1 MAQTIKI
8 KRSSSTA
15 APSSALSAGELAYSF
30 DSDKLFIGSGS
41 ANDIIGGNLYIAML
55 DHTAGTLTAGSA
67 IIVDSNSKIDN
78 LLVDNLQLNGNALT
92 STSGDI
98 VLTAA
103 QNLDLDLTGGTIDT
117 STQAT
122 ELKVLDNSATALV
135 IKSSTNDTY
144 MSFVTTNSGEKIT
157 IGQTFDAG
165 SVEVTG
171 TNFDINGGNIDGT
184 TIGAAAAA
192 AATVTNLT
200 ASGTINF
207 NGATISNLGTITTA
221 DINGGTID
229 GAIIGGSSAAAGT
242 FTTISDGTASL
253 TGGALSGLAS
263 LVVDNLTLDGA
274 TISTTASNNNINLS
288 PHGTG
293 TVTVP
298 GGYKD
303 RSGFGT
309 NSLATK
315 EYVDAVKQGLD
326 VKDSVRAASTANA
339 AIATL
344 DAGQSLDGITLAQGD
359 RVLLKNQTTGSE
371 NGIYVINADGTAATR
386 ASDFQSGDVSSL
398 AFVFVEEGSSNAQ
411 NGYILTNT
419 GSITV
424 GSTALTFTQ
433 FSGAGQIVAGDALTK
448 SGNTLNVGFDN
459 KTLAN
464 VSDALRIKGI
474 SQTVNGDLIFGANGA
489 DGGYSRLPLGTYDST
504 NGVGQILQVG
514 SSNNIVWSNTIDGG
528 TFT

>member
-8 KRSSSTA
+8 KRSTSTA
-15 APSSALSAGELAYSF
+15 APSSALGAGELAYSF
-30 DSDKLFIGSGS
+30 NSDKLFIGDGS
-41 ANDIIGGNLYIAML
+41 ANDIIGGKLYVDL
-55 DHTAGTLTAGSA
+55 VDHTAGTLTASSA
-67 IIVDSNSKIDN
+67 IIVDSNSKIDQ
-78 LLVDNLQLNGNALT
+78 LLVDNLSLNGNALT
-92 STSGDI
+92 ATTGDVVLSG
-98 VLTAA
+98 
-103 QNLDLDLTGGTIDT
+103 QNLDLDLSGGTIDT

-122 ELKVLDNSATALV
+122 ELSILDNSATALV
-135 IKSSTNDTY
+135 VKSSTNDTY

-157 IGQTFDAG
+157 IGQMFDAG

-184 TIGAAAAA
+184 TIGASAAA

-229 GAIIGGSSAAAGT
+229 GATIGGSSAAAGT
-242 FTTISDGTASL
+242 FTSVSDGTASL
-253 TGGALSGLAS
+253 TGGAFTGLTQI
-263 LVVDNLTLDGA
+263 VVDNLTLDGSSM
-274 TISTTASNNNINLS
+274 STTASNNNIDLT

-298 GGYKD
+298 SGYKD
-303 RSGFGT
+303 RAGFGT

-326 VKDSVRAASTANA
+326 VKDSVRVASTANV
-339 AIATL
+339 AIA
-344 DAGQSLDGITLAQGD
+344 DAAENGDTIDGVTLATGD
-359 RVLLKNQTTGSE
+359 RVLLKNQSTGSE
-371 NGIYVINADGTAATR
+371 NGIYVVQASGAAVR
-386 ASDFQSGDVSSL
+386 ASDFQTGDVSSL
-398 AFVFVEEGSSNAQ
+398 AFVFVEEGTSNAQ

-433 FSGAGQIVAGDALTK
+433 FSGAGQITAGTALTK
-448 SGNTLNVGFDN
+448 SGNTLNVGVDD
-459 KTLAN
+459 KTIQVN
-464 VSDALRIKGI
+464 SDALRLKGI
-474 SQTVNGDLIFGANGA
+474 TQTVNGDILFGANGA

-504 NGVGQILQVG
+504 HSVGQILQVG
-514 SSNNIVWSNTIDGG
+514 SSNNITWSNTIDGG
-528 TFT
+528 TFS

>member
-8 KRSSSTA
+8 KRSTSTA
-15 APSSALSAGELAYSF
+15 APSSALGAGELAYSF
-30 DSDKLFIGSGS
+30 NSDKLFIGDGS
-41 ANDIIGGNLYIAML
+41 ANDIIGGKLYVDL
-55 DHTAGTLTAGSA
+55 VDHTAGTLTASSA
-67 IIVDSNSKIDN
+67 IIVDSNSKIDQ
-78 LLVDNLQLNGNALT
+78 LLVDNLSLNGNALT
-92 STSGDI
+92 ATTGDVVLSG
-98 VLTAA
+98 
-103 QNLDLDLTGGTIDT
+103 QNLDLDLSGGTIDT

-122 ELKVLDNSATALV
+122 ELSILDNSATALV
-135 IKSSTNDTY
+135 VKSSTNDTY

-157 IGQTFDAG
+157 IGQMFDAG

-184 TIGAAAAA
+184 TIGASAAA

-229 GAIIGGSSAAAGT
+229 GVTIGGASAGAGT
-242 FTTISDGTASL
+242 FTSVSDGTASL
-253 TGGALSGLAS
+253 TGGAFTGLTQI
-263 LVVDNLTLDGA
+263 VVDNLTLDGSSM
-274 TISTTASNNNINLS
+274 STTASNNNIDLT

-298 GGYKD
+298 SGYKD
-303 RSGFGT
+303 RAGFGT

-326 VKDSVRAASTANA
+326 VKDSVRVASTANV
-339 AIATL
+339 AIA
-344 DAGQSLDGITLAQGD
+344 DAAENGDAIDGVTLATGD
-359 RVLLKNQTTGSE
+359 RVLLKNQSTGSE
-371 NGIYVINADGTAATR
+371 NGIYVVQASGAAVR
-386 ASDFQSGDVSSL
+386 ASDFQTGDVSSL
-398 AFVFVEEGSSNAQ
+398 AFVFVEEGTSNAQ

-433 FSGAGQIVAGDALTK
+433 FSGAGQITAGTALTK
-448 SGNTLNVGFDN
+448 SGNTLNVGVDD
-459 KTLAN
+459 KTIQVN
-464 VSDALRIKGI
+464 SDALRLKGI
-474 SQTVNGDLIFGANGA
+474 TQTVNGDLLFGANGA

-504 NGVGQILQVG
+504 HSVGQILQVG
-514 SSNNIVWSNTIDGG
+514 ASNNIAWSNTIDGG
-528 TFT
+528 TFS